1 MNFPEI
7 LFVQGQMQSKHFK
20 RLQSYDCIYLQKIL
34 ALSFQA
40 HGMIMDCMDSLLGTK
55 ENNKVQISIHSV
67 QTRACRMLSRGGKK
81 IEEKLE
87 NYNEIDGTSFFPEI
101 IIIIRI
107 PVSN

>member
-1 MNFPEI
+1 MNFQEI

-67 QTRACRMLSRGGKK
+67 
-81 IEEKLE
+81 
-87 NYNEIDGTSFFPEI
+87 
-101 IIIIRI
+101 
-107 PVSN
+107 